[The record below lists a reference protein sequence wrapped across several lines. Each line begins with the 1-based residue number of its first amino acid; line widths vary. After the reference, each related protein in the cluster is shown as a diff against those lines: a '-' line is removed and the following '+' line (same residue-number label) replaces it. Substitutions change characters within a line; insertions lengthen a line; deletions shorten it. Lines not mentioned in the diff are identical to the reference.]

1 MSHSVVIT
9 VDNVKHSIETC
20 DKYSKYFH
28 EMLNNEMLDRGEIE
42 NKLDEL
48 NNIKKQLIDMV
59 GKSSNDTLNLFQTIS
74 TISKEASNLYANFN
88 YVEKLSK
95 GLEKENSFDIS
106 KEISKHGTLA
116 VQAIEHLK
124 TQGLR
129 ISQNSFDNTLDSIRE
144 QMVDDKQLKELKSI
158 NLEIISNS
166 KMPINIKN
174 KLNMKVHLIKN
185 NQELSDL
192 APFIESKSNEID
204 YVKSIV
210 ETISNSFRTEKFLA
224 KEITWDLDENQVVEV
239 KLKMANVVGNNVII
253 KINADGVIRYKLG
266 NYIGHACEKTSDR
279 LWSDLTKNGYVI
291 TDKKIKRE
299 CGESIPM
306 SKEFFNNEGSM

>member
-42 NKLDEL
+42 NKLDKL
-48 NNIKKQLIDMV
+48 SNIKKQLIDMV

-174 KLNMKVHLIKN
+174 KLNMKVHL
-185 NQELSDL
+185 
-192 APFIESKSNEID
+192 
-204 YVKSIV
+204 
-210 ETISNSFRTEKFLA
+210 
-224 KEITWDLDENQVVEV
+224 
-239 KLKMANVVGNNVII
+239 
-253 KINADGVIRYKLG
+253 
-266 NYIGHACEKTSDR
+266 
-279 LWSDLTKNGYVI
+279 
-291 TDKKIKRE
+291 
-299 CGESIPM
+299 
-306 SKEFFNNEGSM
+306 